1 MDRQKFIQ
9 HTREHCA
16 TSQEA
21 ESTSDTESHDTLS
34 SNQQSDPE
42 FRCQQCGY
50 MTNSG
55 KVCDVIANVWM
66 PYIQKSKLAKSLA
79 SWPVTGKL
87 ATFILATWNFCH
99 YSIYESQK
107 I

>member
-55 KVCDVIANVWM
+55 KVCDVIANVCIVLLM
-66 PYIQKSKLAKSLA
+66 FKFLAIWFDSWSLQHEVCKIA
-79 SWPVTGKL
+79 
-87 ATFILATWNFCH
+87 CD
-99 YSIYESQK
+99 SIAFAHNW
-107 I
+107 